1 MERNRRTAREVAEEF
16 RRLIEQSDSDRDRAT
31 LLHEVQVYQEELTVQ
46 NDALRDMQTALE
58 ETRDRFIELYDFAPT
73 AYITVNEHGVM
84 QQVNLTAASWLGKS
98 KQALERMPLIGFL
111 HYGDRDRW
119 MAYLRSCRDY
129 DSGPAVSAVLRMRSA
144 DGPRVVEA
152 LCKPHHKAAR
162 EYFIAM
168 IDVTEQRQ
176 LQRER
181 EESAQAR
188 AALAGRLISIQEDE
202 RLRIARDLHDN
213 LGQMLTGLRLRL
225 DAIAL
230 ARTVD
235 DLFHQQVQEALT
247 LVERLDRGIDF
258 IATELRPASL
268 DFGFD
273 IALQQFVNDWSTT
286 FGIEAAFH
294 STPLRGLRLSP
305 ETQTHLY
312 RIAQEALNN
321 VYKHSGAKRTS
332 VILERR
338 HDSLVLL
345 VEDDGRGFE
354 HAHLDRVGRRSLGLI
369 GMRERATMIGA
380 TLEVESARGTGTTV
394 FVTMPGAFAGSQR
407 AAHAEP

>member
-1 MERNRRTAREVAEEF
+1 
-16 RRLIEQSDSDRDRAT
+16 
-31 LLHEVQVYQEELTVQ
+31 
-46 NDALRDMQTALE
+46 
-58 ETRDRFIELYDFAPT
+58 
-73 AYITVNEHGVM
+73 
-84 QQVNLTAASWLGKS
+84 
-98 KQALERMPLIGFL
+98 
-111 HYGDRDRW
+111 
-119 MAYLRSCRDY
+119 MAYLRGCRGFD
-129 DSGPAVSAVLRMRSA
+129 DGPAMSTVLRMRGS
-144 DGPRVVEA
+144 DGLRVVEM

-176 LQRER
+176 FQRER

-213 LGQMLTGLRLRL
+213 LGQVITGLRLRL

-230 ARTVD
+230 AKTVD
-235 DLFHQQVQEALT
+235 DRFDRQVQEALT
-247 LVERLDRGIDF
+247 LVERLDRGVDF

-294 STPLRGLRLSP
+294 STPLAGLRLSS

-321 VYKHSGAKRTS
+321 VYKHSGATRTS

-338 HDSLVLL
+338 QDSLVLL

-354 HAHLDRVGRRSLGLI
+354 HAHLERAGRRSLGLI

-380 TLEVESARGTGTTV
+380 TLEVESARGKGTTV
-394 FVTMPGAFAGSQR
+394 FVTVPGAFVANQR
-407 AAHAEP
+407 AAHVDR